1 MGIEMIEWLLIV
13 TIFIAGGVDTEMRV
27 FPDEGS
33 CKAVAGAYKSQTSN
47 AYTSCI
53 PITKNPR

>member
-1 MGIEMIEWLLIV
+1 MIEWLLIV